1 MTTAQ
6 PVAPQTE
13 LVSPSYKPQEI
24 SFPLPKALHT
34 TAHVHLT
41 ILETCVTAFLA
52 TTTPGESGGS
62 LKPMGSF
69 IYAMP
74 DRHSPRSVISTVLYS
89 SPSTE
94 EYTSRV
100 AKILARRMSIPVY
113 VGCSIDPRALEL
125 TVEEEMEGLIVS
137 RFGITGSDRHR
148 LNEMARSGP
157 IVTNK
162 AAAACLPSSD
172 RALHSQLCKHE
183 THLLG
188 PELLVKLVEIRSER
202 QVQTSAEIGP
212 M

>member
-13 LVSPSYKPQEI
+13 LVTPAYKPQEI
-24 SFPLPKALHT
+24 SFPLPKAFHT

-41 ILETCVTAFLA
+41 ILETCVTVFLA
-52 TTTPGESGGS
+52 TTTPGEPGGS

-100 AKILARRMSIPVY
+100 AKILARRMSLPVY

-125 TVEEEMEGLIVS
+125 AVEEEMEGLS
-137 RFGITGSDRHR
+137 
-148 LNEMARSGP
+148 
-157 IVTNK
+157 
-162 AAAACLPSSD
+162 
-172 RALHSQLCKHE
+172 
-183 THLLG
+183 
-188 PELLVKLVEIRSER
+188 KLVEVIMDRWEKTKNQSKI
-202 QVQTSAEIGP
+202 TG
-212 M
+212 

>member
-13 LVSPSYKPQEI
+13 LVTPAYKPQEI

-41 ILETCVTAFLA
+41 ILETCVTIFLA
-52 TTTPGESGGS
+52 TTTPGEPGGS

-100 AKILARRMSIPVY
+100 AKILARRMSLPVY

-125 TVEEEMEGLIVS
+125 AVEEEMEGLMIPWMRWS
-137 RFGITGSDRHR
+137 APEQAT
-148 LNEMARSGP
+148 
-157 IVTNK
+157 
-162 AAAACLPSSD
+162 AACIPSSD
-172 RALHSQLCKHE
+172 RAHSQLRKHAIALQFE
-183 THLLG
+183 AND
-188 PELLVKLVEIRSER
+188 RSD
-202 QVQTSAEIGP
+202 
-212 M
+212 

>member
-1 MTTAQ
+1 MIYSSRKEKSQTLDMTTAQ

-13 LVSPSYKPQEI
+13 LVTPAYKPQEI

-41 ILETCVTAFLA
+41 ILETCVTIFLA
-52 TTTPGESGGS
+52 TTTPGEPGGS

-100 AKILARRMSIPVY
+100 AKILARRMSLPVY

-125 TVEEEMEGLIVS
+125 AVEEEMEGLS
-137 RFGITGSDRHR
+137 
-148 LNEMARSGP
+148 
-157 IVTNK
+157 
-162 AAAACLPSSD
+162 
-172 RALHSQLCKHE
+172 
-183 THLLG
+183 
-188 PELLVKLVEIRSER
+188 KLVEVIMDRWEKTKS
-202 QVQTSAEIGP
+202 QSKITG
-212 M
+212 